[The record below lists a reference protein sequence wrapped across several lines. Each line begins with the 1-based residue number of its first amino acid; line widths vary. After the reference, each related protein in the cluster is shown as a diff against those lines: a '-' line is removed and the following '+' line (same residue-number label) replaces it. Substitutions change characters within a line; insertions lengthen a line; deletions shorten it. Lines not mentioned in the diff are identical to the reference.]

1 MKRPFFAVLGGMGT
15 LATESYIRLVNRA
28 THAHCDQDYLDY
40 IVFNDSSVPDR
51 TAYILGESDE
61 NPSRTRRRYR
71 EGNGD
76 GREFHCAHL
85 QYRALFL

>member
-15 LATESYIRLVNRA
+15 LATESYIRLVNAA
-28 THAHCDQDYLDY
+28 THAHSDQDTWTMWCSTTHPFPT
-40 IVFNDSSVPDR
+40 VPRSSS
-51 TAYILGESDE
+51 A
-61 NPSRTRRRYR
+61 SRMTTFPRHRRRYR